1 MATKKKETEAMEIRI
16 PAIEKRKISVR
27 LVGDSPLIVHRWSEK
42 AKKQILDN
50 AMGAA
55 KNGREPKR
63 PMEEYA
69 DAFYWITE
77 KPDFKGMSDEQILKA
92 VEKGRFGFPSVAFK
106 ASAIDAAYQQKAIDK
121 KTTMRGAFHIE
132 GELVEIKGTPTIR
145 EDPVKIGMNGADLR
159 YRPEF
164 KEWSVMLSI
173 IYNPNAVTSE
183 QIVNALN
190 IGGFANGVGEWRPEK
205 NCGVYGRF
213 HVE

>member
-1 MATKKKETEAMEIRI
+1 MTTKKKEVEATTITI
-16 PAIEKRKISVR
+16 PAIDKRTLSVK

-55 KNGREPKR
+55 KKGKEPKR
-63 PMEEYA
+63 PLQEYA

-77 KPDFKGMSDEQILKA
+77 KPDFDGMTDEKILKA
-92 VEKGRFGFPSVAFK
+92 VEKGRFGFPTVAFK
-106 ASAIDAAYQQKAIDK
+106 KAAIDAAYQQKAIDK

-132 GELVEIKGTPTIR
+132 GELVEIEGRPTIR

-164 KEWSVMLSI
+164 PEWSVTLPI
-173 IYNPNAVTSE
+173 TYNPNAVTPE

-190 IGGFANGVGEWRPEK
+190 IAGFSNGVGEWRAERD
-205 NCGVYGRF
+205 GVYGRF